1 MTGPADDLGRVAAL
15 DAFLLSL
22 DPEHDPRA
30 DQAMDLVEQI
40 RADRTV
46 RRVADLARAGGLSV
60 RALQRLF
67 AAYVGVSPKW
77 AILRYRLHE
86 ALELAGTRQDLDWAG
101 LAADLGYADQAHLA
115 RDFTTTVGLPPTAY
129 AQAASTP

>member
-1 MTGPADDLGRVAAL
+1 
-15 DAFLLSL
+15 
-22 DPEHDPRA
+22 
-30 DQAMDLVEQI
+30 MDLVERI

-46 RRVADLARAGGLSV
+46 RRVADLARAEGLSV

-86 ALELAGTRQDLDWAG
+86 AMEVAGTRRDLDWAG

-115 RDFTTTVGLPPTAY
+115 RDFTATVGLPPAAY
-129 AQAASTP
+129 ADAVRTP